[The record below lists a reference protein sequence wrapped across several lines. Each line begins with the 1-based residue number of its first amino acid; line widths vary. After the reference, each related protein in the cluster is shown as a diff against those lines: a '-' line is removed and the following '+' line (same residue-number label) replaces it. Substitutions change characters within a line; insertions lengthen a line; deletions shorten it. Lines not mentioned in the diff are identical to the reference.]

1 MRSFPLSLNTKIA
14 SALAYP
20 AMRNLIEE
28 AKRRKA
34 TEDQAP
40 ELAPTNAP
48 IRGETS
54 TSNIN
59 SEILQSG

>member
-1 MRSFPLSLNTKIA
+1 MHFPLTLNTKIS

-20 AMRNLIEE
+20 AMQNLIAE

-34 TEDQAP
+34 TDDQAP
-40 ELAPTNAP
+40 DLAATNAP

-54 TSNIN
+54 VSNIN
-59 SEILQSG
+59 SEILPSG

>member
-1 MRSFPLSLNTKIA
+1 MRSFPLSINTKIS

-20 AMRNLIEE
+20 AMQSLIAE

-34 TEDQAP
+34 TGDQAP
-40 ELAPTNAP
+40 DLPPTNAP

>member
-1 MRSFPLSLNTKIA
+1 MRSFPLSINAKIA

-20 AMRNLIEE
+20 AMQSLIAE

-34 TEDQAP
+34 TDDQAP
-40 ELAPTNAP
+40 DLAATNAP

-54 TSNIN
+54 VSNIN
-59 SEILQSG
+59 SEILPAG